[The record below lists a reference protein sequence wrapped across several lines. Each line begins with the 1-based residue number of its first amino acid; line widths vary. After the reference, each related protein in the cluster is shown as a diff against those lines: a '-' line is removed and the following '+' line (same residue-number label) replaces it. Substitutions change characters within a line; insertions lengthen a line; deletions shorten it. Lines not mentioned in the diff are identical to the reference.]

1 MQLTKKNKPKMK
13 KNKLSKVL
21 TIMLIVTA
29 GVASFSVGLSIPT
42 TIALSVK
49 KPEDAS
55 FGIRGA
61 TTYHVTFYKEYTDSW
76 SNPTV
81 IDIPSGQTINSATN
95 LSLDDYDFLGWRS
108 SAPTSESYA
117 AEYTTAEV
125 NELVVSSNLS
135 FYPVFKSSS
144 EKVYVNS
151 NYYEVNT
158 DVVLETNTIGET
170 LIGYKYVGVDGVLD
184 VFASWHNSRNLYTS
198 SGVYQFQNDNEA
210 ALIKRKIGFRMN
222 TQWSQA
228 WNNISCGVGI
238 YTWQDESSASIHM
251 GTTNGYTLYTYIPA
265 DYSNFLFVRYSSDAT
280 QIDWENK
287 NQSANLAFSSSWSSG
302 TYTKD
307 SIILEMNSWDEW
319 VDNWDASS
327 ARWVENDEIQRD
339 KTLDSQPVN
348 DIHQTKQ
355 YNYLKDP
362 DWTSINTYKPNLD
375 NVDESK
381 PRALELDFSGVESA
395 GTYYVQIGKNSDFS
409 DARVLTTTTNT
420 LSWNPEIGTDY
431 YYRIATSEAALE
443 NASTKQ
449 YYVANI
455 MPRNL
460 NLGGL
465 RNVRDIG
472 GWPTSLVPN
481 GFVKQGLYYR
491 GAQFNS
497 GNYGATPTFSSSDLD
512 EVHRLGIKVDI
523 DMRNTNKQP
532 NGNYSP
538 ASTDEYPISIVKATM
553 PDGTESS
560 RFSGF
565 NTQWC
570 DIFNAIANA
579 DNEHVYLHCTYGA
592 DRTGIA
598 SFALLALLGVSV
610 EDLGRDYEFTR
621 LDGQRGV
628 NHAENY
634 AFDSWVSET
643 NKLSGSTFADKM
655 KTHLMSKGLS
665 EHTLE
670 HIREIFIDGYVAQA

>member
-1 MQLTKKNKPKMK
+1 MNKR
-13 KNKLSKVL
+13 NKVVIFS
-21 TIMLIVTA
+21 LIATLATGLAAGSVFAAWGVTDNA
-29 GVASFSVGLSIPT
+29 N
-42 TIALSVK
+42 
-49 KPEDAS
+49 S
-55 FGIRGA
+55 FGVQIRIKA
-61 TTYHVTFYKEYTDSW
+61 NSCEVTFYTNYVGDEWANPVTVEVDSGEA
-76 SNPTV
+76 
-81 IDIPSGQTINSATN
+81 IDAGDIPSVSMSGYSFEGWVNAVPSASNLESAVTN
-95 LSLDDYDFLGWRS
+95 EQLTSNVIS
-108 SAPTSESYA
+108 SDATYYPLLKSNEKQVLVNDNY
-117 AEYTTAEV
+117 YPV
-125 NELVVSSNLS
+125 NE
-135 FYPVFKSSS
+135 
-144 EKVYVNS
+144 
-151 NYYEVNT
+151 
-158 DVVLETNTIGET
+158 DVVLETNSIGQT
-170 LIGYKYVGVDGVLD
+170 LIGYQYVGVDGIP
-184 VFASWHNSRNLYTS
+184 APTSSWYDSRNLYTA
-198 SGVYQFQNDNEA
+198 SGIYKFVEDTGA
-210 ALIKRKIGFRMN
+210 ALIQRKIGFRTN

-228 WNNISCGVGI
+228 WDNISCGIGI
-238 YTWQDESSASIHM
+238 HSWFDTEHNDDEHM

-265 DYSNFLFVRYSSDAT
+265 DYNNFLFVRYTSNAT
-280 QIDWENK
+280 AIDWDNK
-287 NQSANLAFSSSWSSG
+287 NQSADLSFSSSWSSG
-302 TYTKD
+302 SYTKD
-307 SIILEMNSWDEW
+307 SIVLEMNSWDTW
-319 VDNWDASS
+319 IDGWGASS

-339 KTLDSQPVN
+339 KTLDIQPVN

-381 PRALELDFSGVESA
+381 PRALELDFTGIESA
-395 GTYYVQIGKNSDFS
+395 STYYVQIGKNNDFS
-409 DARVLTTTTNT
+409 DAQVLTTTSNT
-420 LSWNPEIGTDY
+420 LSWNPEIGTEY
-431 YYRIATSEAALE
+431 YYRIATSEAELE
-443 NASTKQ
+443 NATVKQ

-497 GNYGATPTFSSSDLD
+497 GNYGANPTFSSSDLD

-532 NGNYSP
+532 TGNYSP
-538 ASTDEYPISIVKATM
+538 ASTDEYPITIVKATM
-553 PDGTESS
+553 PDGTEST
-560 RFSGF
+560 RFSNF
-565 NTQWC
+565 NTEWC
-570 DIFNAIANA
+570 NIFNAIYNA

-634 AFDSWVSET
+634 AFDSWVTET
-643 NKLSGSTFADKM
+643 NKLSGDTFADKM
-655 KTHLMSKGLS
+655 KTHLMNKGLS